1 MAYLGSRPA
10 RTAVTSAQITDAS
23 VTAAKLATNAVTTVK
38 IAADN
43 VTTAKIAAA
52 NVTTAKLAAS
62 SALVGKNLFDNGS
75 FLVAQRGTSFTGVT
89 PSTTPNYT
97 LDRWFALAGYGTPAD
112 RYTISQVA
120 AAAGA
125 LLDGFPVAI
134 RALTT
139 TADTSP
145 HADRYSSAITQ
156 KVELSVARQL
166 GYGAAGAKSL
176 TVSFWARSSETGLH
190 GLALGMNNSGVINPQ
205 TYSVTS
211 ADTWEKMSVTFSPNT
226 STAIATTEYGLA
238 LFFLTQIGTASDDG
252 TRDTWSNKFGYT
264 AIADIAGA
272 TSRYIEITGVQA
284 EVGSVATDFAHE
296 PYSTTLAKC
305 QRYLYR
311 INQPASGYE
320 SVGSGYAKT
329 STVALIAVKHP
340 VTMRAQPT
348 GSSGGT
354 IADIDNRRA
363 GAAEDTTAI
372 SIYSNGTDVNIIQFT
387 IGAGNFTVGEGI
399 ITYMNAGSNST
410 FIQLTAEL

>member
-139 TADTSP
+139 TADASP
-145 HADRYSSAITQ
+145 DVNRYSSAITQ
-156 KVELSVARQL
+156 KVELSTARQL
-166 GYGAAGAKSL
+166 GYGAAGAKFL

-190 GLALGMNNSGVINPQ
+190 GLALGMNAGGAVNPQ

-252 TRDTWSNKFGYT
+252 TQDTWSNKFGYT

-284 EVGSVATDFAHE
+284 EIGKVATSYAHKSYGTE
-296 PYSTTLAKC
+296 LLAC
-305 QRYLYR
+305 WRYFRVQDMTNMR
-311 INQPASGYE
+311 IFTGTYDVNANTASGPITY
-320 SVGSGYAKT
+320 
-329 STVALIAVKHP
+329 P
-340 VTMRAQPT
+340 VQMRAAPT
-348 GSSGGT
+348 ITFNGDYRLVRSGAVTDTTVGHAASYVDSSWCIFYWTSGSL
-354 IADIDNRRA
+354 
-363 GAAEDTTAI
+363 AEDGWYGLLRE
-372 SIYSNGTDVNIIQFT
+372 SGTCN
-387 IGAGNFTVGEGI
+387 
-399 ITYMNAGSNST
+399 ITYNAD
-410 FIQLTAEL
+410 L